1 MKTSELRQAY
11 MSFFEEKGHKRLPSA
26 SLIPTGDATL
36 LLTAAGMVP
45 FKPYFL
51 GTAKPDY
58 KRVTTCQKCVR
69 TGDIDNVGRTSRHC
83 TFFEMLG
90 NFSFGDYFKEDAI
103 RWAWEFVT
111 ERLKLDPQRLW
122 ITIYLDDDE
131 AFRIW
136 HEIIGLPSERIV
148 RKGKEDNFWEI
159 GVGPC
164 GPCSEI
170 HIDRGPSFG
179 CGKPGCD
186 INCGCDRFLEIWNL
200 VFIQFFKDADGNYT
214 PLDSKSI
221 DTGMGL
227 ERTAAFLQ
235 GAASVYDT
243 DEMMRIRDTVLE
255 LSGKT
260 YGKDHQDDVGIRVVT
275 DHSRAAVFMVAD
287 GILPT
292 NEGRGY
298 VLRRII
304 RRAVR
309 YGRLIGIEEPF
320 MVSMA
325 EKVIDTMKVSYPE
338 LESDAR
344 RITKAIEQEE
354 RRFMAAL
361 EQGSQ
366 LLADMI
372 GKLGGKRGAVLSGND
387 AFVLYDT
394 FGFPYELT
402 VEIAAEKGVKVDKDG
417 FVAAMEA
424 QRERARSARGANV
437 YMDEGSAK
445 YKGLSGK
452 PTLFTGYGATSGKA
466 RLVGVLTETGESDEA
481 LPGEAAELVFDST
494 PFYAEGGGQTFDTG
508 VVLDDGRIAARVVN
522 VKKPLGDTFFHEVE
536 PLERM
541 EVGKEYVLKVDDA
554 RRDAVKRNHSATHL
568 LHAALRSVLGD
579 HVQQSGSYVT
589 DERLRFDYSHFQPLK
604 KEEVDKVETMVNR
617 WIMAD
622 LEVGTKVCGIEQAR
636 ESGAIALFDEKYGN
650 DVRVV
655 SMGKASK
662 ELCGGTHVGRTGE
675 IGPFK
680 IVMDGGIASGVR
692 RIECLTGENTLKYMS
707 AGLEMLD
714 KVAEALK
721 SDREGVL
728 LRIEKMQ
735 AAIKESDRALAKVKQ
750 EQAFSNIDSLIESSE
765 TIDGSKLLVA
775 RFDGMDATDLRNL
788 TDRIKSK
795 LGSGVVLLGSVTGDK
810 PVFIA
815 TVTPDLV
822 DKGLKAGDLAREMAK
837 VAGGG
842 GGGKADMAQAGGK
855 DPEKVDPALQAGKLE
870 ARKKLAGA

>member
-1 MKTSELRQAY
+1 MKTSELRQAF

-51 GTAKPDY
+51 GTAKPDH

-69 TGDIDNVGRTSRHC
+69 TGDIENVGRTARHC

-111 ERLKLDPQRLW
+111 ERLGLDSEKLW
-122 ITIYLDDDE
+122 VTIYLDDDE
-131 AFRIW
+131 AFKIW
-136 HEIIGLPSERIV
+136 NETVGIPAGRIV

-214 PLDSKSI
+214 PLESKSI

-235 GAASVYDT
+235 DVESVYDT
-243 DEMMRIRDTVLE
+243 DEMMLIRDTVLK
-255 LSGKT
+255 LSGKS
-260 YGKDHQDDVGIRVVT
+260 YGKDRQDDVGIRVIT
-275 DHSRAAVFMVAD
+275 DHSRAAVFMVSD

-320 MVSMA
+320 MVRMA
-325 EKVIDTMKVSYPE
+325 ERVIDTMKVSYPE
-338 LESDAR
+338 LEADAN

-366 LLADMI
+366 LLSDMI
-372 GKLGGKRGAVLSGND
+372 GKLAVGKGATLDGND

-402 VEIAAEKGVKVDKDG
+402 VEMAAEKGVQVDREG
-417 FVAAMEA
+417 FVKAMEA

-445 YKGLSGK
+445 YKGLSGR
-452 PTLFTGYGATSGKA
+452 PTSFTGYEATSGKA
-466 RLVGVLTETGESDEA
+466 RLVGVLTGSGEADAA
-481 LPGEAAELVFDST
+481 LPGEKAELVFDST
-494 PFYAEGGGQTFDTG
+494 PFYAEGGGQIFDTG
-508 VVLDDGRIAARVVN
+508 VVLDGGRIAARVVN
-522 VKKPLGDTFFHEVE
+522 VRKPLGDTFFHEVE
-536 PLERM
+536 PIERLET
-541 EVGKEYVLKVDDA
+541 GKEYVLKVDA
-554 RRDAVKRNHSATHL
+554 ERRGAIRRNHSATHL
-568 LHAALRSVLGD
+568 LHAALRSVLGE

-604 KEEVDKVETMVNR
+604 KEEVEEVEATVNK

-622 LEVGTKVCGIEQAR
+622 FEVGTKVCGIEQAR

-655 SMGKASK
+655 SMGEASK

-692 RIECLTGENTLKYMS
+692 RIECLTGENALRYLS
-707 AGLEMLD
+707 AGLDLLD
-714 KVAEALK
+714 RVAEALK

-728 LRIEKMQ
+728 ARIEKMQ
-735 AAIKESDRALAKVKQ
+735 SAIKESDKALAKVRQ
-750 EQAFSNIDSLIESSE
+750 EQAFSNIDALIGSSE
-765 TIDGSKLLVA
+765 AVDGSRLLAA

-795 LGSGVVLLGSVTGDK
+795 LGSGVVLLGSVSGEK

-815 TVTPDLV
+815 AVTQDLV
-822 DKGLKAGDLAREMAK
+822 DRGLKAGDLAREMAK

-855 DPEKVDPALQAGKLE
+855 DPEKVDPALEAGKLA